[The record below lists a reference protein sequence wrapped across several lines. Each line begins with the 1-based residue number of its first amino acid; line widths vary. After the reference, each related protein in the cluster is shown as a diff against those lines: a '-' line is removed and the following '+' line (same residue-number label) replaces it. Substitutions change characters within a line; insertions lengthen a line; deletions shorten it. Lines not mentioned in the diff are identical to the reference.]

1 MPISRELS
9 KRCQDQCELCSAA
22 TELSTYVVSPKDE
35 SVLEHQVAICTTCQ
49 SQLTDDTTMDTN
61 HWRCLNDSMW
71 SEVPAV
77 QVVAYRT
84 LHQLTDTDWAQDLI
98 DMMYLNEDTKE
109 WAESGIVDMT
119 DAVVHKDS
127 NGHVLAA
134 GDTVTLIQNLDVK
147 GSSITAKRGTA
158 VRRIRL
164 DPENAEYIE
173 GKVDG
178 QHIVILTKY
187 VKKQS

>member
-1 MPISRELS
+1 
-9 KRCQDQCELCSAA
+9 
-22 TELSTYVVSPKDE
+22 
-35 SVLEHQVAICTTCQ
+35 
-49 SQLTDDTTMDTN
+49 
-61 HWRCLNDSMW
+61 MW